1 MDLNEAH
8 TLALRLM
15 TQHKLIERG
24 WRFKFD
30 RAERRL
36 GLCNYSTKT
45 ISISWKMA
53 SAADEHG
60 VQQTVL
66 HEIAHALLPATSST
80 GERIGHGPAW
90 RRLAKDIGYE
100 GKRTSVN
107 PHREQMRP
115 AHETSPDKEL
125 PAGTVVLLSN
135 GRRGRIVKIGRSR
148 YHVKTDDGSIWTS
161 PFNSVRVL

>member
-1 MDLNEAH
+1 MDLNEAQN
-8 TLALRLM
+8 LALRLM

-107 PHREQMRP
+107 PHKSSRL
-115 AHETSPDKEL
+115 SYDKKL
-125 PAGTVVLLSN
+125 PLGTVVALSN
-135 GRRGRIVKIGRSR
+135 GRRGNIVKIGRSR
-148 YHVKTDDGSIWTS
+148 YHVKTDDGIWTAS
-161 PFNSVRVL
+161 FDSVRLL